1 MDLKDALRRRRSRR
15 KAKEP
20 FSPSLFSHVG
30 GLVRRHR
37 LGEAFCRH
45 LIPMSEAGAEK
56 LVRTLRAE
64 DKPGYEAP
72 LFFLATPGEYEVI
85 QKIIAGLD
93 NPYLAYAHSP
103 EEMLLSPVLWRQR
116 PGLDPETLSGR
127 HYAALL

>member
-1 MDLKDALRRRRSRR
+1 MDLKDALRRTRNRR

-20 FSPSLFSHVG
+20 FSPALFAHVG

-37 LGEAFCRH
+37 LGKDFCR
-45 LIPMSEAGAEK
+45 LMGLMTEANAEK
-56 LVRTLRAE
+56 LSRTLRAE
-64 DKPGYEAP
+64 DKPPYEAP
-72 LFFLATPGEYEVI
+72 LFFLATSEEYEVI

-93 NPYLAYAHSP
+93 NPYLISAHSP

-116 PGLDPETLSGR
+116 RGLDPEALTSR